1 MMSFSAS
8 VVGFSVEVSGEGEA
22 ASRVLLLMLGLVVV
36 MDLKKV
42 VDLRRGRE
50 RDRQRLEEEEEEEG
64 EEGVDGGRRQAMLEG
79 VMTTSRKTT
88 RRIGMACSC
97 RACCGCRSGVAG
109 GGGSD
114 EDIAGPRAVEAASD
128 AVRCW
133 RGRRRGKEKEAD
145 KLGFAG
151 TRLTKLLCGVL

>member
-1 MMSFSAS
+1 M
-8 VVGFSVEVSGEGEA
+8 
-22 ASRVLLLMLGLVVV
+22 
-36 MDLKKV
+36 KKV
-42 VDLRRGRE
+42 VDWRRGRE

-97 RACCGCRSGVAG
+97 RCRSGVAG
-109 GGGSD
+109 DGGSD

-128 AVRCW
+128 AVR
-133 RGRRRGKEKEAD
+133 
-145 KLGFAG
+145 
-151 TRLTKLLCGVL
+151 